1 VEGQTQTYTLED
13 TTEEVFALFSR
24 FIYTLSLEGDLGDK
38 VNAAPNLCKL
48 WVLAE
53 KLLIPR
59 LQNQVIDRI
68 EATRDEFNVIYPYS
82 VKYVWENTAS
92 DSPLRRLF
100 IRHCAWVLDGSWFR
114 SHPEELPHEALI
126 EICSLLREE
135 VKFTDENARIRKI
148 MSDSY
153 VKEDQRST

>member
-1 VEGQTQTYTLED
+1 VEGETQTYTLEE
-13 TTEEVFALFSR
+13 TTEGVFALFSR
-24 FIYTLSLEGDLGDK
+24 FIYTQTLEGDVGGK
-38 VNAAPNLCKL
+38 VNAGQNLCKL

-100 IRHCAWVLDGSWFR
+100 IRHCAWVVDGSWFR

-135 VKFTDENARIRKI
+135 VKFTDGNAGIRK
-148 MSDSY
+148 MVSDFY
-153 VKEDQRST
+153 VKED

>member
-1 VEGQTQTYTLED
+1 MEGQTQTYTLEE
-13 TTEEVFALFSR
+13 TTEDVFALFSR
-24 FIYTLSLEGDLGDK
+24 FIYTQTLEGDLGGK
-38 VNAAPNLCKL
+38 VKAHQAGQNLWKL

-100 IRHCAWVLDGSWFR
+100 IRHCAWVVDGSWFR

-135 VKFTDENARIRKI
+135 VKFTDGNARIRK
-148 MSDSY
+148 MVSDFY
-153 VKEDQRST
+153 VKED